1 MRILD
6 CPFIDQREKYPT
18 GCESVSAVM
27 LLRHF
32 GFDVTPEEFIDRCL
46 PKAPVPVCENGVWY
60 AANPQHFYLGDPYTD
75 DGWGCFA
82 PAVCAG
88 LRKYLGNSADCDVCE
103 VYGRNLTELCSDY
116 IDRGIPVIVFATMGM
131 AEPKEYRTWTIPETG
146 ETYTWKTPMHCLLLV
161 GCTENT
167 FVFNDPLVGK
177 QTSYPAD
184 KASFAHEHMGMQAV
198 VMLPRECPQGTDF
211 LF

>member
-1 MRILD
+1 MKIID

-32 GFDVTPEEFIDRCL
+32 GFDVTPEEFIGRCL
-46 PKAPVPVCENGVWY
+46 PKAPEPVCENGVWY
-60 AANPQHFYLGDPYTD
+60 AADPQHFYLGDPCTD

-82 PAVCAG
+82 PAVCKG
-88 LRKYLGNSADCDVCE
+88 LRTYLGDTDTYEVRE
-103 VYGRNLTELCSDY
+103 VYGMTLADLCREYVFRDV
-116 IDRGIPVIVFATMGM
+116 PVIVFATMGM
-131 AEPKEYRTWTIPETG
+131 AQPREYRTWTIPETG

-161 GCTENT
+161 GYGEGT

-177 QTSYPAD
+177 NTVYPAD
-184 KASFAHEHMGMQAV
+184 AALFAHEHMGMQAAV
-198 VMLPRECPQGTDF
+198 LVKVK
-211 LF
+211 

>member
-32 GFDVTPEEFIDRCL
+32 GFDVTPEEFIDNCL
-46 PKAPVPVCENGVWY
+46 PKAPAPVCENGVWY
-60 AANPQHFYLGDPYTD
+60 AADPQHFYLGNPYTD

-88 LRKYLGNSADCDVCE
+88 LRTWLGDSTDYDVRE
-103 VYGRNLTELCSDY
+103 VYGQTLSDLCREY
-116 IDRGIPVIVFATMGM
+116 VEHGIPVIVFATMGM
-131 AEPKEYRTWTIPETG
+131 AEPRESRTWTIPETG
-146 ETYTWKTPMHCLLLV
+146 ESCTWKTPMHCLLLV
-161 GCTENT
+161 GCTEDT
-167 FVFNDPLVGK
+167 FVFNDPLAEK
-177 QTSYPAD
+177 QTAYPAD
-184 KASFAHEHMGMQAV
+184 KAAFAHAQMGMQAA
-198 VMLPRECPQGTDF
+198 VMVPNAGQISSF
-211 LF
+211 S

>member
-1 MRILD
+1 MTILD

-32 GFDVTPEEFIDRCL
+32 GFAVTPEEFIDRCL
-46 PKAPVPVCENGVWY
+46 PKAPVPVCRDGQWY
-60 AANPQHFYLGDPYTD
+60 AADPQHFYLGDPYTD

-88 LRKYLGNSADCDVCE
+88 LRTYLGDAKAYEVRE
-103 VYGRNLTELCSDY
+103 VYGKPLSVLCREY

-131 AEPKEYRTWTIPETG
+131 APPRDYRTWTIPETG
-146 ETYTWKTPMHCLLLV
+146 ATYTWKTPMHCLLLV
-161 GCTENT
+161 GYDGTSYL
-167 FVFNDPLVGK
+167 FNDPLVGK
-177 QTSYPAD
+177 QTAYPAEQ
-184 KASFAHEHMGMQAV
+184 AEFAHGHMGMQAA
-198 VMLPRECPQGTDF
+198 VMVPVN
-211 LF
+211 

>member
-1 MRILD
+1 MKIID

-46 PKAPVPVCENGVWY
+46 PKAPEPVCENGVWY
-60 AANPQHFYLGDPYTD
+60 AADPRYFYLGDPYTD

-88 LRKYLGNSADCDVCE
+88 LRTYLGDSEEFDVRE
-103 VYGRNLTELCSDY
+103 VYGRTLEDLCREY
-116 IDRGIPVIVFATMGM
+116 IDRDIPVIVFATMGM
-131 AEPKEYRTWTIPETG
+131 AVPKEHRTWTVPETG
-146 ETYTWKTPMHCLLLV
+146 GTYTWKTPMHCLLLV
-161 GCTENT
+161 GYDGES

-177 QTSYPAD
+177 NTVYPAR
-184 KASFAHEHMGMQAV
+184 KASEAHEGMGMQAAV
-198 VMLPRECPQGTDF
+198 LVKR
-211 LF
+211 

>member
-1 MRILD
+1 MKIID

-32 GFDVTPEEFIDRCL
+32 GFDVTPEEFIDNCL
-46 PKAPVPVCENGVWY
+46 PKAPEPMCENGVWY
-60 AANPQHFYLGDPYTD
+60 AADPQHFYLGNPYTD

-88 LRKYLGNSADCDVCE
+88 LREYLGDSEEFEVRE
-103 VYGRNLTELCSDY
+103 VYGSTLADLCREY
-116 IDRGIPVIVFATMGM
+116 IGRDIPVIVFATMGM
-131 AEPKEYRTWTIPETG
+131 VAPREYRTWKIPGTEK
-146 ETYTWKTPMHCLLLV
+146 TYTWKTPMHCLLLV
-161 GCTENT
+161 GYDGES

-177 QTSYPAD
+177 NTVYPAET
-184 KASFAHEHMGMQAV
+184 ASAVHEGMGMQAAV
-198 VMLPRECPQGTDF
+198 LLKRLNNCK
-211 LF
+211 